1 MIGSP
6 SATARLLANLL
17 DRRGVGHTSQMQV
30 GIDNFRGDS
39 IVVGIKT
46 SHARMFAE
54 QRRTTRDMFR
64 TIPVGLDQLEL
75 ASGIRGAVAVDHAA
89 LSQLLHE
96 LVAVNMQLSSS
107 LEGWQRRG

>member
-6 SATARLLANLL
+6 SATARLLVNLL
-17 DRRGVGHTSQMQV
+17 DRRGLGHTSQMQV

-39 IVVGIKT
+39 IVVGTKT
-46 SHARMFAE
+46 NTARNIAE
-54 QRRTTRDMFR
+54 QRRTNRDMFR

-75 ASGIRGAVAVDHAA
+75 AVGIRGAVAVDHAA
-89 LSQLLHE
+89 LSSLLHA
-96 LVAVNMQLSSS
+96 LVSENMQLRSS